1 MADVEKSVKISYCV
15 RGLLFF
21 FFPEILPVF
30 CFLYFEGILLG
41 VYLFRIFFAE
51 IGLKS

>member
-1 MADVEKSVKISYCV
+1 MLKKVLRSPTVLEDYF
-15 RGLLFF
+15 FF